1 MSNSDSFISEV
12 SEEVRKDRFS
22 RVLRKWGWVGIVVVF
37 ILVGAAALNEWYK
50 AKEISLSQSL
60 GDKIIYAL
68 DNNDLEILSNI
79 KTTNDDKD
87 ILIKNIIFSIMI
99 DQNNFDEAKKVLNE
113 IKEIPDANPIYNELN
128 LFKLALLNKK
138 TGALSLPDQF
148 SSFKN
153 LSDPG
158 SAFRLLSLEQ
168 MALILIE
175 QDKPKEAI
183 QILNQLV
190 EDSETSGSLY
200 RRANQLLI
208 ALGGNLGDK

>member
-1 MSNSDSFISEV
+1 MCI
-12 SEEVRKDRFS
+12 RDR
-22 RVLRKWGWVGIVVVF
+22 
-37 ILVGAAALNEWYK
+37 
-50 AKEISLSQSL
+50 
-60 GDKIIYAL
+60 
-68 DNNDLEILSNI
+68 
-79 KTTNDDKD
+79 
-87 ILIKNIIFSIMI
+87 
-99 DQNNFDEAKKVLNE
+99 NNFDEAKRVLNE

-128 LFKLALLNKK
+128 LFKLALLNKR
-138 TGALSLPDQF
+138 TGALSLSDQF

-168 MALILIE
+168 MALILID

-190 EDSETSGSLY
+190 EDSETSGSLH

>member
-68 DNNDLEILSNI
+68 DNNDLEILNNI
-79 KTTNDDKD
+79 ETTNDDKD

-168 MALILIE
+168 MALILID
-175 QDKPKEAI
+175 QHKPKEAI